1 MIRLEGD
8 TNSRQSLGERISS
21 QYSLYLIRTMAVMLA
36 IFTAVYWFAVITHA
50 SSVCSKAAGELTRG
64 QWQTGGY
71 LVGEAGVS
79 RLAGEDWTAGVL
91 PQRIDGHLYLVRA
104 SGEYTVVFALDGYGL
119 LFVVLLLTLTAIE
132 LVRLHI
138 LRKQADRISMRA
150 LSPISDIAAA
160 ARGLSASNLSERIAA
175 DGAKGELLELTEVL
189 NGMLDRIEDAYNN
202 QKQFVSDASHELRTP
217 IAVIQGYADMLS
229 RWGKSDPEVRD
240 EAIAAIS
247 GETRAMKELV
257 EQLLFI
263 ARHENS
269 PQRYEMEYFDL
280 KELAE
285 EALRETRLIAGRHTV
300 SAGAM
305 ESAIVRGD
313 RSALKQ
319 ALRVF
324 LDNALKYTSEDGEIT
339 ISCVRENGWARLSV
353 ADNGIGIAEEDLK
366 RVFDRFYRAAD
377 VRGSEVDGHGLGLA
391 IARMIVLAHGGRIE
405 VQSRPGAGSRFH
417 ILLKL

>member
-1 MIRLEGD
+1 MMTAGGANNR
-8 TNSRQSLGERISS
+8 RSLGQRISG

-36 IFTAVYWFAVITHA
+36 VFTLVYWFAVIVHA
-50 SSVCSKAAGELTRG
+50 SSVCARAMDEVTVG

-71 LVGEAGVS
+71 LVGEAGIS
-79 RLAGEDWTAGVL
+79 RLTREDWRPGVL
-91 PQRIDGHLYLVRA
+91 PQNVDGQLYLVRG
-104 SGEYTVVFALDGYGL
+104 SGAYTVVFTLSGYAS
-119 LFVVLLLTLTAIE
+119 LFVVLILTLTVVE
-132 LVRLHI
+132 LIRLRV
-138 LRKQADRISMRA
+138 LRQQADRISRRA
-150 LSPISDIAAA
+150 LSPISDIVTA

-175 DGAKGELLELTEVL
+175 DGAKDELLELTEVL
-189 NGMLDRIEDAYNN
+189 NSMLDRIESAYNA

-217 IAVIQGYADMLS
+217 IAVIQGYADMLG
-229 RWGKSDPEVRD
+229 RWGKSDPAVRD

-247 GETRAMKELV
+247 SETRAMKSLV

-269 PQRYEMEYFDL
+269 PQRYKMEFFDL

-285 EALRETRLIAGRHTV
+285 ESLKEMHIIAGNHKIT
-300 SAGAM
+300 AGKM

-313 RSALKQ
+313 RNALKQ

-324 LDNALKYTSEDGEIT
+324 LDNALKYTAEDGEIALC
-339 ISCVRENGWARLSV
+339 CVKENGWARLTV
-353 ADNGIGIAEEDLK
+353 QDNGIGISEEDLK
-366 RVFDRFYRAAD
+366 RVFDRFYRAAN
-377 VRGSEVDGHGLGLA
+377 VRGSEVDGHGLGLS

>member
-1 MIRLEGD
+1 MMNGGAGNR
-8 TNSRQSLGERISS
+8 RSLGQRISG
-21 QYSLYLIRTMAVMLA
+21 QYTLYLVRTMAVMLA
-36 IFTAVYWFAVITHA
+36 VFTLVYWFAVLVHA
-50 SSVCSKAAGELTRG
+50 SGVCSRALSEVAEG

-71 LVGEAGVS
+71 LVDEAGIS
-79 RLAGEDWTAGVL
+79 RLAGEGWQPGTL
-91 PQRIDGHLYLVRA
+91 PQSVDGRLCLVR
-104 SGEYTVVFALDGYGL
+104 GGGDYIVVFTLSGYAS
-119 LFVVLLLTLTAIE
+119 LFVALILTLTLTE
-132 LVRLHI
+132 LIRLRV
-138 LRKQADRISMRA
+138 LRQQADRISRRA
-150 LSPISDIAAA
+150 LSPISDIVTA
-160 ARGLSASNLSERIAA
+160 ARGLSASNLSARISA
-175 DGAKGELLELTEVL
+175 DGAKDELLELTEVL
-189 NGMLDRIEDAYNN
+189 NGMLDRIESAYNN

-217 IAVIQGYADMLS
+217 IAVIQGYADMLG
-229 RWGKSDPEVRD
+229 RWGKSDPAVRD

-247 GETRAMKELV
+247 SETRAMKDLV

-269 PQRYEMEYFDL
+269 PQRYQMEFFDL

-285 EALRETRLIAGRHTV
+285 ESLRDTRLIAGDHQV
-300 SAGAM
+300 NAGKM

-313 RSALKQ
+313 KNALKQ

-324 LDNALKYTSEDGEIT
+324 LENALKYTAPDGKILL
-339 ISCVRENGWARLSV
+339 SCVKEKGWARLTV
-353 ADNGIGIAEEDLK
+353 QDDGIGIAEEDLK

>member
-1 MIRLEGD
+1 MMTAGGADNR
-8 TNSRQSLGERISS
+8 RSLGQRISG

-36 IFTAVYWFAVITHA
+36 VFTLVYWFAVIVHA
-50 SSVCSKAAGELTRG
+50 SSVCARAMEEVTAG

-71 LVGEAGVS
+71 LVGEAGIS
-79 RLAGEDWTAGVL
+79 RLAREDWRPGVL
-91 PQRIDGHLYLVRA
+91 PQNVDGQLYLVRG
-104 SGEYTVVFALDGYGL
+104 SGAYTVVFTLSGYAS
-119 LFVVLLLTLTAIE
+119 LFVVLILTLTVVE
-132 LVRLHI
+132 LIRLRV
-138 LRKQADRISMRA
+138 LRQQADRISRRA
-150 LSPISDIAAA
+150 LSPISDIVTA

-175 DGAKGELLELTEVL
+175 DGAKDELLELTEVL
-189 NGMLDRIEDAYNN
+189 NSMLDRIESAYNA

-217 IAVIQGYADMLS
+217 IAVIQGYADMLG
-229 RWGKSDPEVRD
+229 RWGKSDPAVRD

-247 GETRAMKELV
+247 SETRAMKSLV

-269 PQRYEMEYFDL
+269 PQRYKMEFFDL

-285 EALRETRLIAGRHTV
+285 ESLKEMHIIAGNHKIT
-300 SAGAM
+300 AGKM

-313 RSALKQ
+313 RNALKQ

-324 LDNALKYTSEDGEIT
+324 LDNALKYTAEDGEIALC
-339 ISCVRENGWARLSV
+339 CVKEQGWARLTV
-353 ADNGIGIAEEDLK
+353 QDNGIGISEEDLK
-366 RVFDRFYRAAD
+366 RVFDRFYRAAN
-377 VRGSEVDGHGLGLA
+377 VRGSEVDGHGLGLS

>member
-1 MIRLEGD
+1 MMTAGGADNR
-8 TNSRQSLGERISS
+8 RSLGQRISG

-36 IFTAVYWFAVITHA
+36 VFTLVYWFAVIVHA
-50 SSVCSKAAGELTRG
+50 SSVCARAMDEVTAG

-71 LVGEAGVS
+71 LVGEAGIS
-79 RLAGEDWTAGVL
+79 RLTREDWRSGVL
-91 PQRIDGHLYLVRA
+91 PQNVDGQLYLVRG
-104 SGEYTVVFALDGYGL
+104 SGAYTVVFTLSGYAS
-119 LFVVLLLTLTAIE
+119 LFVVLILTLTVVE
-132 LVRLHI
+132 LIRLRV
-138 LRKQADRISMRA
+138 LRQQADRISRRA
-150 LSPISDIAAA
+150 LSPISDIVTA

-175 DGAKGELLELTEVL
+175 DGAKDELLELTEVL
-189 NGMLDRIEDAYNN
+189 NSMLDRIESAYNA

-217 IAVIQGYADMLS
+217 IAVIQGYADMLG
-229 RWGKSDPEVRD
+229 RWGKSDPAVRD

-247 GETRAMKELV
+247 SETRAMKSLV

-269 PQRYEMEYFDL
+269 PQRYKMEFFDL

-285 EALRETRLIAGRHTV
+285 ESLKEMHIIAGNHKIT
-300 SAGAM
+300 AGKM

-313 RSALKQ
+313 RNALKQ

-324 LDNALKYTSEDGEIT
+324 LDNALKYTAEDGEIALC
-339 ISCVRENGWARLSV
+339 CVKENGWARLTV
-353 ADNGIGIAEEDLK
+353 QDNGIGISEEDLK
-366 RVFDRFYRAAD
+366 RVFDRFYRAAN
-377 VRGSEVDGHGLGLA
+377 VRGSEVDGHGLGLS